1 MFKFISRNRA
11 STIFFVG
18 AGKGSN
24 SDLDCLIFFDILR
37 KEWLEAAVPKRKIQN
52 ALKMLSCNNCNFAY
66 PSINSIERTR
76 IIGNFCK
83 MKENNMYYLL
93 FERLIEEKNLL
104 SNVKCRISNSV
115 FFLQFFCFRFKFLRY
130 EVLKYLQDFYRSK
143 RRMRRNCAQK

>member
-104 SNVKCRISNSV
+104 SNVKCRM
-115 FFLQFFCFRFKFLRY
+115 K
-130 EVLKYLQDFYRSK
+130 
-143 RRMRRNCAQK
+143 

>member
-76 IIGNFCK
+76 IIGNFYK
-83 MKENNMYYLL
+83 MKEYNIVL
-93 FERLIEEKNLL
+93 FI
-104 SNVKCRISNSV
+104 I
-115 FFLQFFCFRFKFLRY
+115 
-130 EVLKYLQDFYRSK
+130 
-143 RRMRRNCAQK
+143 